1 MLDPRLLEEVL
12 ERALRRGGEF
22 ADIFVEERARTNIH
36 FSSNA
41 VERAIV
47 GTDAGA
53 GIRVFS
59 RNRSYYAHTSSLV
72 PDSLRD
78 AADGV
83 AQAVSEEVA
92 SSPRGLVPQVVPN
105 RHPAEIP
112 PGAVEA
118 AGKIELVRRANA
130 AARSVHEL
138 ITQVELTYM
147 DEHQRVCIANT
158 DGLLVEDTRVRTRLY
173 MATVASDGSEMQVG
187 TVGPGACRGF
197 EFYETI
203 DVEGLA
209 RETAETAVNIL
220 RADYVPGG
228 AMPVIIDRGFGGVIF
243 HEACGHGLEAYHVAQ
258 RASIF
263 ADKMGQRV
271 ASELVSVV
279 DDGTL
284 PNQWGS
290 TNVDDEGAPTQRTVL
305 IDRGVLRSYMVDR
318 LSGEK
323 LRLRST
329 GSGRRESYRFAP
341 VSRMR
346 NTFILP
352 GESKLEE
359 MIAATER
366 GIYARKMGG
375 GSVEPST
382 GEFNFAVQEGYLIE
396 GGRILRPV
404 RGATLIGNGSDVLR
418 RIDMVADNLEF
429 AQGMCGAAS
438 GHVPTD
444 VGQPAI
450 RVRELIVGG
459 R

>member
-1 MLDPRLLEEVL
+1 MLDSGFLEEL
-12 ERALRRGGEF
+12 LGRALRRGGEF
-22 ADIFVEERARTNIH
+22 ADIFLEEKARTNIH

-41 VERAIV
+41 VERAIA

-53 GIRVFS
+53 GIRVIADD
-59 RNRSYYAHTSSLV
+59 RSYYAYASSFT
-72 PDSLRD
+72 PDKIRR

-83 AQAVSEEVA
+83 AQAVWGGA
-92 SSPRGLVPQVVPN
+92 GCTPRGLTSETVMK
-105 RHPAEIP
+105 RH
-112 PGAVEA
+112 A
-118 AGKIELVRRANA
+118 AKILPDEVQTADKIDLIKKANA
-130 AARSVHEL
+130 AARGVNGL
-138 ITQVELTYM
+138 VTQVEITYM

-158 DGLLVEDTRVRTRLY
+158 GGLRVEDTRVRTRLHVVV
-173 MATVASDGSEMQVG
+173 VASDGSEMQVG
-187 TVGPGACRGF
+187 AVGPGGCRGF

-209 RETAETAVNIL
+209 CEAAETAVTML
-220 RADYVPGG
+220 KADYAPGG

-263 ADKMGQRV
+263 AGKAGQRV

-284 PNQWGS
+284 PYHWGS
-290 TNVDDEGAPTQRTVL
+290 TNVDDEGAPTERTLL

-318 LSGEK
+318 LSGRK
-323 LRLRST
+323 LGLRST

-346 NTFILP
+346 NTFILA

-359 MIAATER
+359 MIAATEY
-366 GIYARKMGG
+366 GLYARKMGG

-382 GEFNFAVQEGYLIE
+382 GEFNFAVQEGYMIE
-396 GGRILRPV
+396 HGSIARPV
-404 RGATLIGNGSDVLR
+404 RRATLIGNGADVLH

-429 AQGMCGAAS
+429 AQGMCGASS